1 MMYELNIIHIREMI
15 SKIIKCFF
23 VFPKIASNAIKA
35 IIGYTTI
42 AIAGNGIPNI
52 QAKGKANKLLHE
64 RVSFTSQKRADVS
77 QAL

>member
-1 MMYELNIIHIREMI
+1 MIYELNDIHIRAMI
-15 SKIIKCFF
+15 SKNMKCFF

-52 QAKGKANKLLHE
+52 HANGNANKLLHE
-64 RVSFTSQKRADVS
+64 RVSFTSQNKAEVS